1 MQRRSTA
8 EAMKGT
14 TARRRPAV
22 APSTPLAGLLL
33 ALAVCVV
40 LVWAAPAQ
48 AGVVHVFG
56 GYFGSQ
62 GSGPGQLKEPRG
74 VAVNDT
80 THDVYVVDRGNNR
93 VQEFNSTGTAVLADF
108 NGSAA
113 PTGPFVGP
121 SWIAVDN
128 SQNPLDP
135 SAGDVYVVDEGHKVI
150 DKFTAE
156 GTYVGQLT
164 GTPSGAFITETS
176 VGLNVAVDPR
186 GVLWVLQSATGEVD
200 SFSDA
205 AANEY
210 QSRRTVG
217 SGYEQ
222 GFAVDGK
229 DNIYGAGEQYT
240 NGQYRSVIEKWSS
253 SGEVL
258 VENIDDEEAA
268 GGGPRGATVD
278 PVGEELY
285 TDDLSN
291 TIGAFTLGGVRLER
305 FGAGHLTSYCCNR
318 GIAVDASNATVYA
331 ADAAGGRVAI
341 FDGVRLPTVT
351 LGVLSEQQPESVT
364 LNGAVNPE
372 GTLVSSCVFEYD
384 TRPYESESEAP
395 HGESAPCTPSPG
407 SGNSAVAVSAHIN
420 GLSAEKAYYFRL
432 VASSGFG
439 TSRTPGQ
446 EFFTGPRLAGEFV
459 SDVSS
464 SSVTLQARV
473 DPNGA
478 DTQYYFEFGASAS
491 YGLDVPVAPPGVDI
505 GSASGMRSLS
515 VHLQG
520 LQPGSEYHYRLVV
533 TQAGKVFE
541 GADHLFTTQPL
552 LGGEPGLLDG
562 RAWEL
567 VSPADKGGALIEPF
581 ESMPLQAAADGN
593 GVTYSS
599 FGPVGENVAGRTVRA
614 QILSMRTP
622 AGWRTQDIDPPHALA
637 ATNEVSG
644 EGFEYRLFSP
654 NLSFAVIEQRANVK
668 VVLSPQAAAQGNP
681 LYSRD
686 NNQGTYQPLL
696 TAGDV
701 QPESGRESQVEFD
714 AATPDLAHVILE
726 SPLALTPE
734 APENWFPK
742 DEHAGAANLYESSAT
757 AGLQLVNLLPDGRP
771 ETDAGHGAYLA
782 GEGSGHFESAL
793 RAVSSDGRWVAWTAG
808 QPYTG
813 TNGVFKGLYV
823 RDMVEG
829 QTLKVGGA
837 AAFYQTMSSDGSLVF
852 FIEGGEL
859 YVLETATGI
868 QTDLTAGHGPGA
880 TSALVREALLG
891 MSEDGSYVY
900 FVAGGV
906 LAGSSGA
913 VSGQDNVYVMHDAG
927 GVWSTRYITTLS
939 SEDERDWYVKGPFGG
954 VQLESVRSRVSPDGR
969 FLTFMSDRSL
979 TGYDNLDASSGKP
992 DEEVYLYHAPADP
1005 GAEAGGLFCASCNP
1019 TGARPDGALDTGLN
1033 VPLDTF
1039 SAGGNWTDRW
1049 LAGIVPGWNSAL
1061 FGKTG
1066 YQPRYLSNSGRLFFE
1081 SPDGLVPRATNGRW
1095 DVYEFEPA
1103 GVGACTAVTV
1113 GYSSR
1118 SGGCVGLISGGT
1130 SSADSTFLD
1139 ASENGEDVFF
1149 TTSSRL
1155 VGRDYDTAPD
1165 VYDAHVCSS
1174 ASPCLQEPVL
1184 AAPCSEGEACKGAPP
1199 AQPLLFGA
1207 PPSAT
1212 FNGQGNVIP
1221 SSAPVVKKK
1230 TVKCSKGKKLS
1241 RGKCIKAK
1249 AKHKTKA
1256 HRAKK
1261 ATAGRGA
1268 GR

>member
-1 MQRRSTA
+1 MRRLDI
-8 EAMKGT
+8 KLGI
-14 TARRRPAV
+14 RLGV
-22 APSTPLAGLLL
+22 LLG
-33 ALAVCVV
+33 ALT
-40 LVWAAPAQ
+40 LWAAPAQ

-56 GYFGSQ
+56 GYFGSE

-93 VQEFNSTGTAVLADF
+93 VQEFNSTGTAVLAEF

-113 PTGPFVGP
+113 PTGPFEQP

-135 SAGDVYVVDEGHKVI
+135 SANDVYVVDEGHKAI

-164 GTPSGAFITETS
+164 GTPSGAFITEIGK
-176 VGLNVAVDPR
+176 GLNVAVDPR
-186 GVLWVLQSATGEVD
+186 GVLWVLQSPTGEID

-217 SGYEQ
+217 TTPEQ
-222 GFAVDGK
+222 GFAVDAK
-229 DNIYGAGEQYT
+229 DNIYLVQREYI
-240 NGQYRSVIEKWSS
+240 NGQYREVVGKWSS

-258 VENIDDEEAA
+258 VRSIDDEEAA
-268 GGGPRGATVD
+268 GGGPLGAVVD

-285 TDDLSN
+285 TDDLSS

-305 FGAGHLTSYCCNR
+305 FGAGHLTPGPGLR

-331 ADAAGGRVAI
+331 ADSPAGRVAI

-351 LGVLSEQQPESVT
+351 IGALSEQQPESVT
-364 LNGAVNPE
+364 LNGSVNPE

-384 TRPYESESEAP
+384 TRPYESESEAG
-395 HGESAPCTPSPG
+395 HGESAPCAPSPG
-407 SGNSAVAVSAHIN
+407 SGLSAVAVGAHIS
-420 GLSAEKAYYFRL
+420 GLSAERAYYFRL

-446 EFFTGPRLAGEFV
+446 ELFTGPRLAGEFV
-459 SDVSS
+459 SGVSS

-520 LQPGSEYHYRLVV
+520 LQPGSDYHYRLVV
-533 TQAGKVFE
+533 MQAGKVFE
-541 GADHLFTTQPL
+541 GSDHVFTTQPL
-552 LGGEPGLLDG
+552 VGGEPGLLDG

-567 VSPADKGGALIEPF
+567 VSPADKGGALIDRF
-581 ESMPLQAAADGN
+581 ELMPLQAAADGS
-593 GVTYSS
+593 GVTYGS
-599 FGPVGENVAGRTVRA
+599 FGPIGENVAGRTFRA
-614 QILSMRTP
+614 QILSTRTR

-644 EGFEYRLFSP
+644 EGFEYRSFSP
-654 NLSFAVIEQRANVK
+654 NLALAVIEQRANVK

-681 LYSRD
+681 LYLRD

-742 DEHAGAANLYESSAT
+742 DGGAVLAANLYESSAT
-757 AGLQLVNLLPDGRP
+757 AGLQLVNILPDGHP
-771 ETDAGHGAYLA
+771 ETDAGLGAYLA
-782 GEGSGHFESAL
+782 GEGSGHFGSAL

-813 TNGVFKGLYV
+813 TNGRFNGLYV

-837 AAFYQTMSSDGSLVF
+837 NAFYQTMSSDGSLVF

-880 TSALVREALLG
+880 SSALVREALLG
-891 MSEDGSYVY
+891 VSEDGSYVY

-913 VSGQDNVYVMHDAG
+913 VSGQDNVYVMHDEG

-954 VQLESVRSRVSPDGR
+954 VELESVRSRVSPDGR
-969 FLTFMSDRSL
+969 YLSFMSDRSL

-992 DEEVYLYHAPADP
+992 DEEVYLYHAPANLET
-1005 GAEAGGLFCASCNP
+1005 EAGGLFCASCNP

-1103 GVGACTAVTV
+1103 GVGACTAVTA
-1113 GYSSR
+1113 GYSRR

-1155 VGRDYDTAPD
+1155 VGKDYDTAPD

-1212 FNGQGNVIP
+1212 FNGAGNVIP
-1221 SSAPVVKKK
+1221 EAKSVVKPKVKPLKCKKGLVKNKKGRCVKKK
-1230 TVKCSKGKKLS
+1230 SKKRARRAGH
-1241 RGKCIKAK
+1241 GG
-1249 AKHKTKA
+1249 
-1256 HRAKK
+1256 RAKS
-1261 ATAGRGA
+1261 
-1268 GR
+1268 

>member
-1 MQRRSTA
+1 MRRLDI
-8 EAMKGT
+8 KLGI
-14 TARRRPAV
+14 RLGV
-22 APSTPLAGLLL
+22 LLG
-33 ALAVCVV
+33 ALT
-40 LVWAAPAQ
+40 LWAAPAQ

-56 GYFGSQ
+56 GYFGSE

-93 VQEFNSTGTAVLADF
+93 VQEFNSTGTAVLAEF

-113 PTGPFVGP
+113 PTGAFEQP

-128 SQNPLDP
+128 SGNPLDP
-135 SAGDVYVVDEGHKVI
+135 SKEDVYVVDEGHNVI

-164 GTPSGAFITETS
+164 GTPSGAFITE
-176 VGLNVAVDPR
+176 GGKALNVAVDPR
-186 GVLWVLQSATGEVD
+186 GVLWVLQSQTGEVD

-210 QSRRTVG
+210 QSRRTLEQRP
-217 SGYEQ
+217 YEQ
-222 GFAVDGK
+222 GFAVDAK
-229 DNIYGAGEQYT
+229 DNIYSVGDAYI
-240 NGQYRSVIEKWSS
+240 NGQYRFVVIKVSS

-258 VENIDDEEAA
+258 VRSIDDEEAA
-268 GGGPRGATVD
+268 GGGPLGAVVD

-285 TDDLSN
+285 TDDLSS

-305 FGAGHLTSYCCNR
+305 FGAGHLTPGSGLR

-331 ADAAGGRVAI
+331 ADSPAGRVAI

-351 LGVLSEQQPESVT
+351 IGALSEQQPESVT
-364 LNGAVNPE
+364 LNGSVNPE

-384 TRPYESESEAP
+384 TRPYESESEGS

-407 SGNSAVAVSAHIN
+407 SGMSAVAVSAHVS
-420 GLSAEKAYYFRL
+420 GLSAERAYYFRL

-439 TSRTPGQ
+439 TSRAPGQ
-446 EFFTGPRLAGEFV
+446 EFFTGPRLGGEFV
-459 SDVSS
+459 SGVSS

-478 DTQYYFEFGASAS
+478 DTQYYFEFGASTS

-505 GSASGMRSLS
+505 GSASGIRSLS

-533 TQAGKVFE
+533 MQAGKVFE
-541 GADHLFTTQPL
+541 GSDHVFTTQPL
-552 LGGEPGLLDG
+552 VGGEPGLLDG

-581 ESMPLQAAADGN
+581 ESMPLQAAADGS
-593 GVTYSS
+593 GVTYGS
-599 FGPVGENVAGRTVRA
+599 FGPIGENVPAGRTLRA
-614 QILSMRTP
+614 QILSTRTP
-622 AGWRTQDIDPPHALA
+622 AGWSTQDIDPPHALA
-637 ATNEVSG
+637 ATSEVAG

-654 NLSFAVIEQRANVK
+654 NLALAVIEQRANVK

-681 LYSRD
+681 LYLRD

-696 TAGDV
+696 TGGDV
-701 QPESGRESQVEFD
+701 QPESGQPSQVEFY
-714 AATPDLAHVILE
+714 AATPDLAHVILG

-742 DEHAGAANLYESSAT
+742 DGGAVLAANLYESSAT
-757 AGLQLVNLLPDGRP
+757 AGLQLVNLLPDGHP
-771 ETDAGHGAYLA
+771 ETDAGLGAYLA
-782 GEGSGHFESAL
+782 GEGSGHYESAL

-813 TNGVFKGLYV
+813 TNDGLYV

-837 AAFYQTMSSDGSLVF
+837 NAFYQTMSSDGSLVF

-859 YVLETATGI
+859 YVFETATGI

-880 TSALVREALLG
+880 TSGLVREDLLG
-891 MSEDGSYVY
+891 ISEDGSYVY

-913 VSGQDNVYVMHDAG
+913 VSGQDNVYVMHDEG

-939 SEDERDWYVKGPFGG
+939 GEDERDWYVKGGFGG
-954 VQLESVRSRVSPDGR
+954 VVLGSVRSRVSPDGR

-979 TGYDNLDASSGKP
+979 TGYDNLDVNSGKP

-1005 GAEAGGLFCASCNP
+1005 GTEAGGLFCASCNP
-1019 TGARPDGALDTGLN
+1019 TGARPDGLLDTGQN

-1039 SAGGNWTDRW
+1039 SNGGNWTDRW
-1049 LAGIVPGWNSAL
+1049 LAGILPGWNSAFAGL
-1061 FGKTG
+1061 TG

-1103 GVGACTAVTV
+1103 GVGTCTAVMA

-1184 AAPCSEGEACKGAPP
+1184 AAPCGEGEACKGAPP

-1230 TVKCSKGKKLS
+1230 TVKCSRGKKFTHGRCVKPKS
-1241 RGKCIKAK
+1241 KR
-1249 AKHKTKA
+1249 HK
-1256 HRAKK
+1256 AKK
-1261 ATAGRGA
+1261 AKRASHGGRA
-1268 GR
+1268 KS